1 VAMSA
6 TGPSRP
12 AAKAD
17 DPSWL
22 SISERGSVLGLRFLF
37 FLSRAFGRTVTR
49 AALKPIVAYYLLV
62 HGVARRAS
70 RRYLSLFD
78 AKVTLGMVYRH
89 FLNFAE
95 VVLDRVF
102 LLQGKLHHFDAISRQ
117 GFDHMRRLIA
127 EKRGALLLGAHLG
140 SVDAMRVLAEANAV
154 PINVLVYSGNARMIN
169 ALLRSLSVEFAGR
182 VVEIEPGHVESLLK
196 VKQLIDAGELVA
208 LLGDRVGVNE
218 RTTVVEFFG
227 RPARLPAGPYLLAAV
242 LGCPVYL
249 TLGLYTSPRRY
260 EFFCEPFIE
269 APLVIPRE
277 SRDATIRLHAQ
288 RYAARLEHYCRL
300 SPMNWF
306 NFFDFWKMD
315 P

>member
-1 VAMSA
+1 MSA
-6 TGPSRP
+6 TAPSRSV
-12 AAKAD
+12 ARGSE
-17 DPSWL
+17 DPTWL

-37 FLSRAFGRTVTR
+37 FLSVAFGRSVTR
-49 AALKPIVAYYLLV
+49 AALKPIVLYYLLV

-70 RRYLSLFD
+70 RHYLALLFPT
-78 AKVTLGMVYRH
+78 VTVGMIYRH
-89 FLNFAE
+89 FLSFAE

-102 LLQGKLHHFDAISRQ
+102 LLQGQLHHFETISRQ
-117 GFDHMRRLIA
+117 GFEHLRRLTT

-140 SVDAMRVLAEANAV
+140 SVDSMRVLAEANAV
-154 PINVLVYSGNARMIN
+154 PINVLVYSGNARMITT
-169 ALLRSLSVEFAGR
+169 LLKSLSPGFAGR
-182 VVEIEPGHVESLLK
+182 VIEIDPGGVESLLK
-196 VKQLIDAGELVA
+196 VKELIDAGELVA

-218 RTTVVEFFG
+218 RTTVVQFFG
-227 RPARLPAGPYLLAAV
+227 SPARLPAGPYLLAAV

-269 APLVIPRE
+269 APLVLPRE
-277 SRDATIRLHAQ
+277 NRNAAIQAYAQ
-288 RYAARLEHYCRL
+288 RYASRLEHYCRL